1 MGKQTYADMPT
12 LIGQPLGVSG
22 WKEIDQD
29 MVNQFAECTGDR
41 QWIHIDVERAKR
53 ESPFGGPVAHGH
65 LTLSL
70 CASLSQEVGVAP
82 EGTAS
87 VINYGFDKVRFL
99 APVLVGARVRLHMKL
114 AAFDQKGPGQYLMKS
129 ESTLEIEGG
138 DKPALIATGLAM
150 MIAAPGVTE
159 ETV

>member
-1 MGKQTYADMPT
+1 MTKRSYADMT
-12 LIGQPLGVSG
+12 NMIGQPLGASG
-22 WKEIDQD
+22 WKTIDQD

-70 CASLSQEVGVAP
+70 CASLSQDIGVAP
-82 EGTAS
+82 AHTAS

-99 APVLVGARVRLHMKL
+99 APVLVGALVRLHMKV

-129 ESTLEIEGG
+129 QSTLEIEGG
-138 DKPALIATGLAM
+138 AKPALIATSLAM
-150 MIAAPGVTE
+150 MIAEPGTTE
-159 ETV
+159 ETA

>member
-1 MGKQTYADMPT
+1 MPQ
-12 LIGQPLGVSG
+12 LIGTPLGTSG
-22 WKEIDQD
+22 WKTIDQD

-41 QWIHIDVERAKR
+41 QWIHIDVERANR

-70 CASLSQEVGVAP
+70 CASLSQDIGVAP
-82 EGTAS
+82 AGTAT

-114 AAFDQKGPGQYLMKS
+114 LAFDPKGPGQYLMKS
-129 ESTLEIEGG
+129 ESTVEIEGAA
-138 DKPALIATGLAM
+138 KPALIAEGLAM
-150 MIAAPGVTE
+150 MIAAPGALE
-159 ETV
+159 GAA

>member
-1 MGKQTYADMPT
+1 MAQNTYAEMRG
-12 LIGQPLGVSG
+12 LVGKPLGVSG
-22 WKEIDQD
+22 WKEIDQE

-82 EGTAS
+82 ARTAS

-99 APVLVGARVRLHMKL
+99 APVLVGARVRLHMTL
-114 AAFDQKGPGQYLMKS
+114 SAFDQKGPGQYLMKS

-138 DKPALIATGLAM
+138 DKPALIAEGLAM
-150 MIAAPGVTE
+150 MIAEPGADE
-159 ETV
+159 ETS

>member
-1 MGKQTYADMPT
+1 MTERSYAEMAG
-12 LIGQPLGVSG
+12 LIGQPLGTSP
-22 WKEIDQD
+22 WKTIEQE

-82 EGTAS
+82 AGTAS

-150 MIAAPGVTE
+150 MIAESGAAE